1 ATEFEIIT
9 VLMFLY
15 FGEIHPVDIAFVEA
29 GMGGLY
35 DSTNVFQPLAVICTS
50 IGLDHQAYLGDTHA
64 AIAENKAG
72 VLKKGTPLIYA

>member
-1 ATEFEIIT
+1 LETPWEAATEFEIIT

-72 VLKKGTPLIYA
+72 VL